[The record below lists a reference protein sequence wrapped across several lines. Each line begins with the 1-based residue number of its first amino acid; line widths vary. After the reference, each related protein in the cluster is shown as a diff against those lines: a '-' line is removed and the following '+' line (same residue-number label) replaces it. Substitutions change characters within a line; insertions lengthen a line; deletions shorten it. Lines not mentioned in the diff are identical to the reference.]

1 MPGEAQSV
9 LRVFV
14 ANGQK
19 GNKEGRVPPPSS
31 KSERRRKKKKK
42 KVPVLLLMMIQY
54 GGAKAANS
62 TDQTLCPAISIN
74 TYNTNP
80 ISIQ

>member
-31 KSERRRKKKKK
+31 KSERRRKKKKNK
-42 KVPVLLLMMIQY
+42 SA
-54 GGAKAANS
+54 GAAFDDDTVWRRKGR
-62 TDQTLCPAISIN
+62 
-74 TYNTNP
+74 
-80 ISIQ
+80 